1 MASLKRWRRV
11 GQGQFHK
18 WEQAGEE
25 FEGTWRGAHDG
36 RYGPLG
42 TLETSEGL
50 ITFPLPAALLDRLRR
65 VGEGAEVLIQY
76 TGLQTSK
83 AGRAFKGFEVY
94 VAGDGMAEAPAEPR
108 AVTAQ
113 ADSPR
118 VGAPARRRNM
128 ASSVMALPRSFD
140 RARFYTIDGQRW
152 PSVTT
157 VLDIIAKPA
166 LGPWYAKEERRY
178 LRPRCSRCWASP
190 AREIRS
196 TSSPPS
202 PRP

>member
-1 MASLKRWRRV
+1 MSSLKRWRRV

-108 AVTAQ
+108 AVTAH

-118 VGAPARRRNM
+118 VG
-128 ASSVMALPRSFD
+128 
-140 RARFYTIDGQRW
+140 
-152 PSVTT
+152 
-157 VLDIIAKPA
+157 
-166 LGPWYAKEERRY
+166 GPGEE
-178 LRPRCSRCWASP
+178 A
-190 AREIRS
+190 
-196 TSSPPS
+196 
-202 PRP
+202 